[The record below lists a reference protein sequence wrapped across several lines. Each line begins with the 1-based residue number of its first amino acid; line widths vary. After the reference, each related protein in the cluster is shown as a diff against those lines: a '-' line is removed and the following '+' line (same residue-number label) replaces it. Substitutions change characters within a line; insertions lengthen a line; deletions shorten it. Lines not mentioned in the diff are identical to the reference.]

1 MAGIIATVDMLAKI
15 STEVALE
22 VGQMDPD
29 DPLRAERL
37 RELRE
42 LTELSNSPRS
52 ELNKLIHKKL
62 GELAREIRTLEASDP
77 RQKYI
82 ANQILRLSSLISG

>member
-52 ELNKLIHKKL
+52 ELNKLIHK
-62 GELAREIRTLEASDP
+62 EASDP